1 MQTIMFNSE
10 KGGTGKTTLSTLTAA
25 FLAVTGRR
33 VLLLDFDP
41 QAHAT
46 ISFGL
51 QKAPGLYDVLVRG
64 VDIVDRFITP
74 PLDSFD
80 PRNSGR
86 GSLYMVPGNE
96 ETYAIP
102 SIVKEVEVL
111 RNILDDLD
119 DLIDICIIDTAP
131 AAGLLLTLPWNASN
145 YVVVPSR
152 MEYLSLDGIAGTI
165 QRAAKEGVHL
175 MGIVPTMFRNQTVL
189 HQHHYDELRAAAIQQ
204 NWPLWEPIADRI
216 EWAEA
221 STMRSMIY
229 SLDGPMSKARHEA
242 IKFGKRVNNE
252 LMRTATNAS

>member
-10 KGGTGKTTLSTLTAA
+10 KGGTGKTTLATLSAA

-46 ISFGL
+46 ISFGVA
-51 QKAPGLYDVLVRG
+51 KAPGLYDVLVRG

-74 PLDSFD
+74 PPESFD
-80 PRNSGR
+80 PRGSGR
-86 GSLYMVPGNE
+86 GSLYIVPGNE

-102 SIVKEVEVL
+102 TIVKEVEAL
-111 RNILDDLD
+111 KAILDDLT
-119 DLIDICIIDTAP
+119 DLIDIVIIDTAP
-131 AAGLLLTLPWNASN
+131 AAGLLLTLPWSASD
-145 YVVVPSR
+145 YVLVPSR
-152 MEYLSLDGIAGTI
+152 MEYLSLDGIAGTVRRS
-165 QRAAKEGVHL
+165 QREGVEL
-175 MGIVPTMFRNQTVL
+175 MGIIPTMFRSQTVL
-189 HQHHYDELRAAAIQQ
+189 HQHHYTEIREAATQYA
-204 NWPLWEPIADRI
+204 WPLWEPIADRI

-242 IKFGKRVNNE
+242 IKFGKRVGNE
-252 LMRTATNAS
+252 LARRTPGAS